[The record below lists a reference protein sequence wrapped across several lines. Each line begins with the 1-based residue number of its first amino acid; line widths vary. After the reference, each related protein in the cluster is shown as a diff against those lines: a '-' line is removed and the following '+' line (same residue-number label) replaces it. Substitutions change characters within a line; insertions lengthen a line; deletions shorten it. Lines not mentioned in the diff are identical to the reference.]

1 MNIAYRLIESEDE
14 DTRITII
21 VTSRTLPRV
30 REVIDSLKE
39 FISKRDRSGIV
50 DFDYLLVD
58 FTDMVSILGAAYEV
72 LKKYHQ
78 LDYFFANSAQGVY
91 DGIDWIGA
99 VREICANPIKG
110 ATDPHY
116 KIQRIGVMSQDGM
129 GLVFQCN
136 VFGPYYLLQKLTPLL
151 EAAKGRVIWIS
162 SIMSDPKYLSFDD
175 LELLKS
181 DSSYEGSK
189 REIDLL
195 HIATYEQLREK
206 GITQYLIH
214 PGIFTSMS
222 FFKFLNLF
230 TYYGM
235 LLMFYVVR
243 LLGSPWMNIS
253 GYSAA
258 NAPVYAA
265 KYANKNF
272 EKQDVKYGSASTRDG
287 HEYIKIEEVDKTGAD
302 DLLHYLEKLKKEWD
316 DKLENQITN
325 SRQR

>member
-1 MNIAYRLIESEDE
+1 MNITYRLIESEDD
-14 DTRITII
+14 DTRITVI

-30 REVIDSLKE
+30 REVIDTIKE
-39 FISKRDRSGIV
+39 YVSKLHRTGIV

-58 FTDMVSILGAAYEV
+58 FTDMVSILNAFYE
-72 LKKYHQ
+72 LNKKYSK

-99 VREICANPIKG
+99 VREICANPVKG

-116 KIQRIGVMSQDGM
+116 KIQRIGVKSGDGM
-129 GLVFQCN
+129 GMVFQCN
-136 VFGPYYLLQKLTPLL
+136 VFGPYYLIQKLLPLL
-151 EAAKGRVIWIS
+151 EGAKGKIIWVS

-175 LELLKS
+175 LQLLKS

-195 HIATYEQLREK
+195 HIATYEQLRER
-206 GITQYLIH
+206 GIGQYLIH
-214 PGIFTSMS
+214 PGIFSSMS
-222 FFKFLNLF
+222 FFQYLNVF

-235 LLMFYVVR
+235 LFMFYFVR

-253 GYSAA
+253 GYTAA

-265 KYANKNF
+265 TKINSNF
-272 EKQDVKYGSASTRDG
+272 EKQDVKYGSACTRDG
-287 HEYIKIEEVDKTGAD
+287 HEYIQVQKVDKTGAQ
-302 DLLHYLEKLKKEWD
+302 DLLAYLQELKKEWD
-316 DKLENQITN
+316 DKLKDQITN